1 MVGQDR
7 FMEVFVDTPVEVCE
21 VRDVKGM
28 YTQAKRGE
36 IKGFT
41 GVDDAYET
49 PCSPELRIDTTAM
62 TPAESA
68 RRILGIL
75 SEKGFLANEESGAV
89 QGARTM
95 EFARSSGDKILS
107 AGEEITR

>member
-1 MVGQDR
+1 
-7 FMEVFVDTPVEVCE
+7 
-21 VRDVKGM
+21 
-28 YTQAKRGE
+28 
-36 IKGFT
+36 
-41 GVDDAYET
+41 
-49 PCSPELRIDTTAM
+49 M